1 MSAPSAAV
9 RAKAATL
16 TVATLTRQIAF
27 VNGGTE
33 TYMVV
38 FEPLGCSCAAGY
50 FGILC
55 SHVVVAQAEREGK
68 ALSEVGGVPETPC
81 QSCPDGRK
89 GARS

>member
-1 MSAPSAAV
+1 MTTVPSAAV
-9 RAKAATL
+9 RQKAATL
-16 TVATLTRQIAF
+16 TVATLTRQVAF

-55 SHVVVAQAEREGK
+55 SHIVVALAEREGK
-68 ALSEVGGVPETPC
+68 AV
-81 QSCPDGRK
+81 
-89 GARS
+89 